1 MRLYPLVDR
10 DLLEHLRGQHWAM
23 IDALKAADRK
33 ALMALVVDHIQPSKR
48 MYLDVRQALENAPG

>member
-1 MRLYPLVDR
+1 
-10 DLLEHLRGQHWAM
+10 M

-48 MYLDVRQALENAPG
+48 MYLEVRRGLETAVPIGANGRSQAR